1 MKFSSV
7 HHIHFVG
14 IGGAGMSGI
23 AEILLSQGF
32 HVTGSDLAVTETT
45 EHLIASGAS
54 ISYGHRAEN
63 IEGAE
68 VYKREVIHTLA
79 DPVSRDGATA
89 EAGDHRGRVVH
100 AHVGRTQHHDMR
112 DVTVSQ
118 FMQRYHVDSAQARRV
133 ATLALAMCGVSTTFG
148 AVHSPP
154 SGFDSSTAESTS
166 RSYPDRQP
174 RLPPP

>member
-32 HVTGSDLAVTETT
+32 HVTGSDLAVSETT

-68 VYKREVIHTLA
+68 VVVYSSAVRPLEN
-79 DPVSRDGATA
+79 PETA
-89 EAGDHRGRVVH
+89 AALERKIGR
-100 AHVGRTQHHDMR
+100 AHV
-112 DVTVSQ
+112 
-118 FMQRYHVDSAQARRV
+118 
-133 ATLALAMCGVSTTFG
+133 
-148 AVHSPP
+148 
-154 SGFDSSTAESTS
+154 
-166 RSYPDRQP
+166 
-174 RLPPP
+174 